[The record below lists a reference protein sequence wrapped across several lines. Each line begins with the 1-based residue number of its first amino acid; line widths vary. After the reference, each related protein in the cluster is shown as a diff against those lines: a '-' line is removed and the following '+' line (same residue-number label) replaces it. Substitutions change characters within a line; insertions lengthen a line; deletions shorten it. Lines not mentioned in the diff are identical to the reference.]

1 MKTES
6 QKAKAPQATPAEG
19 ASGDAHEAS
28 AKRRLPDRAI
38 FKWAVVLMF
47 VAILAALWPQ
57 GATFT
62 DVLKRI
68 KEAGPLPYFAALAFV
83 PCVGFP
89 TTPFFLLAAPAFGV
103 PVSIIGTALAL
114 AVQFTFSYWLAKNH
128 LRGWLEKLLARTRY
142 DLPEVKARSFWRVAL
157 LIKLPPGV
165 PPALKHYLMVLSG
178 IPFGI
183 YFTVSWSLSMIYAV
197 GAIIVG
203 DSVWDRNYAGFVAG
217 LVVIVLLILAVR
229 WLRHRYGR

>member
-1 MKTES
+1 MTHKHP
-6 QKAKAPQATPAEG
+6 AK
-19 ASGDAHEAS
+19 S
-28 AKRRLPDRAI
+28 KLPRRAI
-38 FKWAVVLMF
+38 FKWALVLMF
-47 VAILAALWPQ
+47 VAILAALWPR

-62 DVLKRI
+62 DVLKQI
-68 KEAGPLPYFAALAFV
+68 KEAGPLPYFTALAFV

-103 PVSIIGTALAL
+103 PVSIVGTALAL
-114 AVQFTFSYWLAKNH
+114 AVQFTFSYWLARNL

-142 DLPEVKARSFWRVAL
+142 DLPELKARNFWRVAL

-165 PPALKHYLMVLSG
+165 HPAFKHYLMALAG

-183 YFTVSWSLSMIYAV
+183 YFTVSWGLSMIYAV
-197 GAIIVG
+197 GAIILG
-203 DSVWDRNYAGFVAG
+203 DSVWDRNNMGFLAG
-217 LVVIVLLILAVR
+217 LMVIVLLILAVR